1 MRASRLRN
9 SLYLS
14 LSAFFILLA
23 CLLLYHYP
31 GSNESSFRKM
41 VLFKHSSTYDPKN
54 EKLENMLKRAT
65 MPDRTVILT
74 MVDESLASPGSLLQ
88 ILLKSFKSGEG
99 TQRLVN
105 HLVIIAMDLQAFQYC
120 SSLHPYCI
128 HPSIFPRHFATKT
141 QSIMTTS
148 ADKLFTWTK
157 KDVLFEVIRLGY
169 NIIFTDPDVLW
180 LRSPLINF
188 NPINELTISCNVLS
202 NGERGSYLYD
212 EGIFFL
218 KANTISF
225 EFFNYWKL
233 TKILYP
239 NDPVE
244 ESLCTT
250 IKERQ
255 DIADTYGFRIQHVN
269 TSSFGGFCQLNKD
282 MFREV
287 YTIQANCCDD
297 LKSKVHD
304 LNIVLDDWIRFRKGA
319 SEDNALDKMAL
330 RWPQKCS
337 RRNHT

>member
-1 MRASRLRN
+1 
-9 SLYLS
+9 
-14 LSAFFILLA
+14 
-23 CLLLYHYP
+23 
-31 GSNESSFRKM
+31 M
-41 VLFKHSSTYDPKN
+41 V
-54 EKLENMLKRAT
+54 
-65 MPDRTVILT
+65 I
-74 MVDESLASPGSLLQ
+74 SLLELIVTL
-88 ILLKSFKSGEG
+88 IL
-99 TQRLVN
+99 Q
-105 HLVIIAMDLQAFQYC
+105 
-120 SSLHPYCI
+120 
-128 HPSIFPRHFATKT
+128 
-141 QSIMTTS
+141 
-148 ADKLFTWTK
+148 
-157 KDVLFEVIRLGY
+157 
-169 NIIFTDPDVLW
+169 DPDVLW